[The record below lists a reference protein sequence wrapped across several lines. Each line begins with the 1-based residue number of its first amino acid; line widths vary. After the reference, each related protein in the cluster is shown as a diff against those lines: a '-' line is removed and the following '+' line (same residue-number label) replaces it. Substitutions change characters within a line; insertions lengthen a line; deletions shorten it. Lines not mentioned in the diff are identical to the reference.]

1 MSNFQRIKD
10 MVAST
15 ETPEEL
21 SCVLAVLNAEQHRAC
36 LHNTKMGKCNVNI
49 CRQYSNSCCMLGMT
63 EYLKA
68 GSEESTEPV
77 ENTQK
82 SNRWDFI
89 KSLSAGDTFEVT
101 LKNNKT
107 VVFEKVHNKAG
118 ISFFVLKDL
127 WMYRH
132 HMNPTS
138 NNEGGFP
145 NSDANEWLNNDILY
159 LLPDDL
165 VEKILP
171 RKITQYIDGKEYSTV
186 CKLWIPSVVEVF
198 GKDDWSEETLAIE
211 PTDEHFDWFKEE
223 KHRIKEFAGSA
234 DSWWLRSPGVGGSTA
249 FWAVGSSGYCGHV
262 SAGNYYGVAFGFCI

>member
-10 MVAST
+10 MIASM

-21 SCVLAVLNAEQHRAC
+21 SCALAVLNAEQQRAC

-68 GSEESTEPV
+68 GDGEVTETV
-77 ENTQK
+77 DNTQEY
-82 SNRWDFI
+82 NRWDFI
-89 KSLSAGDTFEVT
+89 KSLNTGETFEVT

-107 VVFEKVHNKAG
+107 VVFEKVHNKEG

-132 HMNPTS
+132 HMNPT
-138 NNEGGFP
+138 NTNEGGFP
-145 NSDANEWLNNDILY
+145 SSDANEWLNNDILY

-171 RKITQYIDGKEYSTV
+171 RKITQHISGKEYSTV
-186 CKLWIPSVVEVF
+186 CKLWIPSVIEVF
-198 GKDDWSEETLAIE
+198 GEEWGEEILAIE
-211 PTDEHFDWFKEE
+211 PNNEQFDWFKDEQ
-223 KHRIKEFAGSA
+223 HYIKEFAGSNG
-234 DSWWLRSPGVGGSTA
+234 SWWLRSPYVNYSTY
-249 FWAVGSSGYCGHV
+249 FWYV
-262 SAGNYYGVAFGFCI
+262 SNHGYYGHYYATNYIGIVFGFCI